1 MKYEVIKANAA
12 RIYAGA
18 LGDWGPNLI
27 PRSSPLSKGTEAS
40 FAALLPFIM
49 ASQAE
54 RQALRDFAHAFA
66 ATAKPTDALA
76 ASANKGYFFDGV
88 WSQLVLRAREEGLD
102 LINRWD
108 VRRVNKLIE
117 LFPEAVPTKYRN
129 TQLVAYM
136 ADDEDSTWIVEPQS
150 GQKKDRDND

>member
-1 MKYEVIKANAA
+1 MKFETIKANAA

-27 PRSSPLSKGTEAS
+27 PRGGTLSKGSEAS
-40 FAALLPFIM
+40 FAALLPFIT
-49 ASQAE
+49 AGQAE
-54 RQALRDFAHAFA
+54 RQALRDFAHAFI
-66 ATAKPTDALA
+66 ATAKPADSLA
-76 ASANKGYFFDGV
+76 ASAAKEHRFDGA

-108 VRRVNKLIE
+108 VRRVNKLIK
-117 LFPEAVPTKYRN
+117 LFPEAVPAKYRG

-136 ADDEDSTWIVEPQS
+136 ADDEDCTWMVEPQS
-150 GQKKDRDND
+150 RQLAIA